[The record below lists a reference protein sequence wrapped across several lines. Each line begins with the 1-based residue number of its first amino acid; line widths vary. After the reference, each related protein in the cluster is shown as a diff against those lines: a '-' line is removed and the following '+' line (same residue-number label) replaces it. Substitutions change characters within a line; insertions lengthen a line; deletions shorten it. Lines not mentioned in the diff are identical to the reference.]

1 VPEAAFARGQ
11 SGQGG
16 EHLFQDQLPVLLIA
30 SEHLRKKKEGGGGK
44 ALICGSLNSNHIISA
59 DQGVVEMQNIGS
71 PLGGGLTAVTSLML
85 HSCSS
90 RTFSTKNGV
99 MAMEVT

>member
-1 VPEAAFARGQ
+1 MPEAAFARGQ

-30 SEHLRKKKEGGGGK
+30 SEHLRKKKEGGGGGK
-44 ALICGSLNSNHIISA
+44 ALIGGSSNSQSHFKSV

-71 PLGGGLTAVTSLML
+71 PLGGRLTAVTSLML

-90 RTFSTKNGV
+90 
-99 MAMEVT
+99 